1 MSAPQA
7 ATTLLETVRVR
18 NGVAPL
24 WPLHLERLH
33 RSAAALGIAV
43 GELERPAGGDDRI
56 VRFEVSNGVVRSTE
70 REVGSTAPLAL
81 VTAHAVH
88 QGYPHKVA
96 ARAWLEAARMPI
108 GSQSTDDVLFFDAE
122 GYLVEASIWAIG
134 WWDRETLVFP
144 PLALGGLPSVARARL
159 AETVRG
165 GDRDGAAP
173 ARGDRGDG
181 TAGLQR
187 GARRG
192 PDRRAG
198 PGRGGG
204 QYADAGGRETLL
216 GPPGR
221 LTRRASGAILGVRCR
236 GACSSIG

>member
-165 GDRDGAAP
+165 GSRRGGSGARRSRGRHCWP
-173 ARGDRGDG
+173 ATRRAAWSRSPRWTRTRWWPICGRWRSGNASG
-181 TAGLQR
+181 TAGTLDPE
-187 GARRG
+187 GFG
-192 PDRRAG
+192 G
-198 PGRGGG
+198 HFGRP
-204 QYADAGGRETLL
+204 LSWCL
-216 GPPGR
+216 
-221 LTRRASGAILGVRCR
+221 
-236 GACSSIG
+236 